1 MQIVSRHSI
10 RLIGSGLL
18 GVLLMAAVQVK
29 AQTQQIDS
37 TASNE
42 PWPQASL
49 EARAMRTVP
58 QDSVRITL
66 ALEVSADT
74 QTQVAKQLEVAVRG
88 TLDQAKEAE
97 GVKVY
102 SGDYRLWPMSDTN
115 GHISN
120 WRGRA
125 AVILESSSFARA
137 SEVSGALSTRMPV
150 AAISFYLSPEARMR
164 EEAALLEQASKAF
177 SAKAKAV
184 AHSFGYADYTLRQVN
199 VGGSSPMFES
209 APRMALAMAADVAAP
224 LPMEPGTE
232 QVSVTVSG
240 SIVLHSSR
248 Q

>member
-1 MQIVSRHSI
+1 MQTLSRHPI
-10 RLIGSGLL
+10 RLIGCGLFSA
-18 GVLLMAAVQVK
+18 LLMAAVQVK
-29 AQTQQIDS
+29 AQSQQIDS
-37 TASNE
+37 TALAD

-49 EARAMRTVP
+49 EAQAMRTVP

-74 QTQVAKQLEVAVRG
+74 QTQVAQQLEAAVRS
-88 TLDQAKEAE
+88 TLDQAKQAE
-97 GVKVY
+97 GVKVR
-102 SGDYRLWPMSDTN
+102 SGDYRLWPMNDTN

-125 AVILESSSFARA
+125 AVILESSNFARA
-137 SEVSGALSTRMPV
+137 SEVSGTLSTLMPV
-150 AAISFYLSPEARMR
+150 AGIAFYLSPEARLR
-164 EEAALLEQASKAF
+164 EEAALLEQASDAF

-184 AHSFGYADYTLRQVN
+184 ARSFGYADYTLRQVN
-199 VGGSSPMFES
+199 IGGSSPMFES
-209 APRMALAMAADVAAP
+209 APRVALAMSADAAAP

-240 SIVLHSSR
+240 SIVLRSSR